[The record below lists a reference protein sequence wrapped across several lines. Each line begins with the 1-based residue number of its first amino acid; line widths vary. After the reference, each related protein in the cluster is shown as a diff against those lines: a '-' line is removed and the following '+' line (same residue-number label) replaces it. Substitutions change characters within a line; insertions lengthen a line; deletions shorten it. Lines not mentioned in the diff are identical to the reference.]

1 MDVEH
6 EVLQVSVHARLCVDR
21 CLLIGQQVVELHD
34 ADRNCFILLR
44 LEHNLLQR
52 GILDHLVGNDRR
64 KVSRLRDIPPIVAVK
79 RSVQVVS

>member
-6 EVLQVSVHARLCVDR
+6 EILQVSVHARLCVDR
-21 CLLIGQQVVELHD
+21 CLLISQQVVELHD
-34 ADRNCFILLR
+34 TNGDSFIFLR

-64 KVSRLRDIPPIVAVK
+64 KVPSLSDVPPIVTVEG
-79 RSVQVVS
+79 RVQVVS